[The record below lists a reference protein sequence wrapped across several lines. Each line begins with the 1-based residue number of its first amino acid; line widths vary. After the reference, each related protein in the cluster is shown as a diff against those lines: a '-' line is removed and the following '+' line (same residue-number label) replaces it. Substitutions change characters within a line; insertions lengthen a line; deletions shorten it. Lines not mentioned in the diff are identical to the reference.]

1 MAQEPDVLT
10 PGKTFGRY
18 TILRRIG
25 AGGMG
30 SVYEAQHVDLKKRV
44 AIKALAPS
52 MTEHPEA
59 RARFIREGEAS
70 ARIRHQHVV
79 DVYDVGFEEGIA
91 FLVMELL
98 EGEDLNSRLRREKPL
113 AFDKLADIMLAT
125 CSAVHAAHAQGVIH
139 RDLKPANI
147 FLSKAPGG
155 EVHPKVLDF
164 GISKILADPLSDGLT
179 AGLTSTG
186 AVLGT
191 PFYMSPEQAHGGTP
205 LDARSDQYSLGVILY
220 QCATGQR
227 PFDAPSMYQ
236 VLHKIVQGSFD
247 PPSKL
252 RPEIPPD
259 FERAIL
265 KAMARDPGDRYSSV
279 MALGA
284 ALLPLASQRSR
295 IIWGPTFADGGRS
308 SLAPTSVPPAPEPLA
323 EARPLAEPLADSG
336 PVRSNTFGALSGTT
350 GLHAPASGNKKL
362 VFGAIGLAVVAGA
375 VGIYLASRDSAVIS
389 VPLAEQAPRAEP
401 ARSAAASASPSAS
414 PAVAAPATSPLATA
428 SASPS
433 PSASPAAAAAVT
445 PTASPAPSAAASA
458 QPKASP
464 TPKPSAVAS
473 KPAAPVAKPA
483 ASPTPA
489 AGANNAPIIE

>member
-44 AIKALAPS
+44 AIKALSPS

-147 FLSKAPGG
+147 FLSKGPGG

-252 RPEIPPD
+252 RPEIPPE

-265 KAMARDPGDRYSSV
+265 KAMARDPADRYSSV
-279 MALGA
+279 LSLGA

-308 SLAPTSVPPAPEPLA
+308 SLAPTSVPPAAEPLV
-323 EARPLAEPLADSG
+323 EARALAEPLADSG
-336 PVRSNTFGALSGTT
+336 PVRSNTFGVLSGANT
-350 GLHAPASGNKKL
+350 GLHAPSSGNKKL
-362 VFGAIGLAVVAGA
+362 IFAALGLAVVGGGLA
-375 VGIYLASRDSAVIS
+375 IYLSSRDSAVIS

-401 ARSAAASASPSAS
+401 ARSAVAPAPSASPSA
-414 PAVAAPATSPLATA
+414 VVE
-428 SASPS
+428 ASPS
-433 PSASPAAAAAVT
+433 PSAAVASPVVAPAASVSPAASAA
-445 PTASPAPSAAASA
+445 PASPAASTA
-458 QPKASP
+458 PKATP
-464 TPKPSAVAS
+464 TPKPSAVAA
-473 KPAAPVAKPA
+473 KPAAPVVKPA
-483 ASPTPA
+483 ASPKSSPA